1 MQVSGDEFHVVF
13 LKLLLTR
20 RHSLE
25 TWSSLLTFSAYNQ
38 LPFAALLAQHFCPLF
53 HFTWRKKKKANPLE
67 LNGFISN
74 VFLNVAICYQYP
86 SKIPFSISS
95 TVLA

>member
-1 MQVSGDEFHVVF
+1 MQVSGDEFHVVI
-13 LKLLLTR
+13 LKLLLTHR
-20 RHSLE
+20 QSLE
-25 TWSSLLTFSAYNQ
+25 TWSSLLTFSAYNK

-53 HFTWRKKKKANPLE
+53 HFTWLVKRANPLE
-67 LNGFISN
+67 LNSFVSN
-74 VFLNVAICYQYP
+74 VFLIVAICYQYP